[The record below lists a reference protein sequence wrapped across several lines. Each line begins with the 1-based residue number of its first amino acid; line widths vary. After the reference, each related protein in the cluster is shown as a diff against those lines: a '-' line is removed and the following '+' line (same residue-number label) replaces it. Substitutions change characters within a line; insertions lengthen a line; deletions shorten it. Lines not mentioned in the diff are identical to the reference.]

1 MKRCGHRPSE
11 AEWLPGASFSWRSAS
26 PCDNDRLICDLPR
39 DWPSLR
45 PLSWILAVW
54 LAIPLGASA
63 QDSQDRA
70 RSALEQGQIV
80 PLGEILDAARSLG
93 SEQILEIEL
102 ERRNGRWVYE
112 VESLSVDGVISTYY
126 LDAATKVRLPDDDDA
141 DEPEH

>member
-1 MKRCGHRPSE
+1 M
-11 AEWLPGASFSWRSAS
+11 
-26 PCDNDRLICDLPR
+26 
-39 DWPSLR
+39 R